1 MNVGV
6 SMNKRLEIALQL
18 WFVLIVVSILTL
30 TNIHQYSELNKA
42 KDRLCNLEAVVIE
55 LENENYSLDE
65 FHNQVYYDIPL
76 SYELQEY
83 TFMQCLKYDVDPV
96 LALAVMKTESNFN
109 PDTVSETKDYGIMQ
123 INECNHKWLSD
134 AFGDIDFLDA
144 KDNIKC
150 GVYMLSRI
158 KQVTVSFK
166 LMVYNMGSVKAK
178 DLWEKEIYSTDY
190 TDKVEKNMKY
200 IERKVVVL

>member
-6 SMNKRLEIALQL
+6 SMNKKLIWIIPTLIGSVIGLLIGNFIQSTEIGELQSRLH
-18 WFVLIVVSILTL
+18 
-30 TNIHQYSELNKA
+30 N
-42 KDRLCNLEAVVIE
+42 CEAVILE

-109 PDTVSETKDYGIMQ
+109 PDTVSETNDYGIMQ

-158 KQVTVSFK
+158 KQVTIPFK
-166 LMVYNMGSVKAK
+166 LMVYNMGSVQAKA
-178 DLWEKEIYSTDY
+178 LWEKEIYSTKY

-200 IERKVVVL
+200 IERREVML